1 MLHSF
6 CISSDLSE
14 TVINITIIITSL
26 MKIRHNNKIAL
37 VSLDEHEFSNT
48 DLFALISYKINF

>member
-1 MLHSF
+1 MLNSF
-6 CISSDLSE
+6 CIPSGLSE
-14 TVINITIIITSL
+14 KVISITIIITFL